1 MLMFTPSD
9 IRPLSIAIGSA
20 TAVGLALGLWLS
32 LPSYLA
38 QTTVTPEAEATNA
51 QDPNLTR
58 YQQMLV
64 NEGVDPTP
72 RVPLAGVYPV
82 AETTTAAPAEDDDP
96 VIVATAAQDDPPAPE
111 PLHAERIAFDQT
123 AATGGDDPRPSVVQD
138 AGVVRADSPAAPAA
152 DTTAQAPTAAFA
164 SAQ

>member
-1 MLMFTPSD
+1 MLMFTPGD

-38 QTTVTPEAEATNA
+38 QPTVAAEAEATNA
-51 QDPNLTR
+51 QDPNLAR

-64 NEGVDPTP
+64 DDGVDPTP
-72 RVPLAGVYPV
+72 RVPIAGAYPA
-82 AETTTAAPAEDDDP
+82 AEATTAAPAADDGP
-96 VIVATAAQDDPPAPE
+96 VIVATAAEDDTPAPE
-111 PLHAERIAFDQT
+111 PLHAERIAFDQP
-123 AATGGDDPRPSVVQD
+123 AAGDDPRPPAVQD
-138 AGVVRADSPAAPAA
+138 AGVVRADVPTASAT
-152 DTTAQAPTAAFA
+152 DTTAQAPTSAFA